1 MSRVDELSPDRRA
14 VLSLILR
21 RQKSYAEIAS
31 ALQID
36 EDEVRERAH
45 GAIEELAGE
54 PADELERSERERI
67 GDYLLAQ
74 QSAEERLITY
84 DELDGSPAA
93 SAFAR
98 AAADELAAISDAT
111 LPEIP
116 DAEDG
121 ARPRSPRRAAVPPP
135 SPKPQRA
142 KAPRK
147 PRGGPRERPPAE
159 PEVPR
164 APRPA
169 RESGR
174 PPLPSSRL
182 GGAILL
188 GLIVVGAIVAI
199 VLVSTSGGGSPA
211 PKSQSS
217 AAVGNT
223 GATGTTGTAQVRLN
237 QQLKLTPPNGGSA
250 VGAAAVLSQSG
261 RYVLALAAEHL
272 PASEGFYYAAWLY
285 NSPSEAY
292 PLGKAPSVS
301 SNGQLKPVAQALPEN
316 ASHFHQLI
324 ITKETSEHPSSPG
337 ETVLVGPF
345 SLH

>member
-1 MSRVDELSPDRRA
+1 MRRSRA
-14 VLSLILR
+14 
-21 RQKSYAEIAS
+21 

-45 GAIEELAGE
+45 SAIEELAGE

-174 PPLPSSRL
+174 RRYRARASAGRSARPDRRGRDRRDRAREHF
-182 GGAILL
+182 GGRFARAQEPIF
-188 GLIVVGAIVAI
+188 
-199 VLVSTSGGGSPA
+199 GGGRQHRRDRQHRHRAGA
-211 PKSQSS
+211 P
-217 AAVGNT
+217 
-223 GATGTTGTAQVRLN
+223 
-237 QQLKLTPPNGGSA
+237 QQ
-250 VGAAAVLSQSG
+250 
-261 RYVLALAAEHL
+261 AAEAH
-272 PASEGFYYAAWLY
+272 AA
-285 NSPSEAY
+285 ERR
-292 PLGKAPSVS
+292 
-301 SNGQLKPVAQALPEN
+301 
-316 ASHFHQLI
+316 
-324 ITKETSEHPSSPG
+324 
-337 ETVLVGPF
+337 
-345 SLH
+345 